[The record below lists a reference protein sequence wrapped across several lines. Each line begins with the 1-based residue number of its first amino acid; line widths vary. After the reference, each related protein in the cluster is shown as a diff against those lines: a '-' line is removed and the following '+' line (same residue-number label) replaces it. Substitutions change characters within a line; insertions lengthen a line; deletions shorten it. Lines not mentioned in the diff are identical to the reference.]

1 MTAPGGRLAGV
12 ACGLGAGALW
22 GLVFLAPKVAPEAS
36 PMLMSAGRYL
46 AYGLIAA
53 AMLAPRWG
61 RVRGA
66 LDAASWRGLVWLSL
80 AGNIVYYLFLVV
92 GVHYA
97 GVAASAL
104 IVGMVPVAVAVWGLR
119 DPDAPSLARSAPPIL
134 LAAVAVALIGW
145 GAFHGQ
151 GGHGQDGGGHGG
163 GEPVPGGDLHQTLI
177 GLACAVAALVSWSI
191 YAIGNSR
198 WMARLPNVS
207 AHDWS
212 LLTGVVT
219 GGLALLLV
227 VPAVLLGLPAN
238 ADQWMR
244 LAGVS
249 LGVAVFASILGNA
262 LWNQASRL
270 LPLSML
276 GQMIV
281 FETLFAFGYGF
292 LWEGRGPT
300 ALEIV
305 AIVLMIVSVVW
316 CVQAHKLTGAVSKP
330 DR

>member
-1 MTAPGGRLAGV
+1 MITSSGRLAGV

-22 GLVFLAPKVAPEAS
+22 GLVFLAPKAAPEVS

-53 AMLAPRWG
+53 VMLAPRWS

-92 GVHYA
+92 SVHLA

-104 IVGMVPVAVAVWGLR
+104 IVGMVPIAVAVWGLR
-119 DPDAPSLARSAPPIL
+119 DPDAPPLSRSAPPIL
-134 LAAVAVALIGW
+134 LAAIAVALIGW
-145 GAFHGQ
+145 EAFHGQ
-151 GGHGQDGGGHGG
+151 GAHGG
-163 GEPVPGGDLHQTLI
+163 SGSASGADLRQTLV
-177 GLACAVAALVSWSI
+177 GLACAFAALVSWSI

-198 WMARLPNVS
+198 WMARLPHVS

-227 VPAVLLGLPAN
+227 IPAVLIGLPAN
-238 ADQWMR
+238 TDDWMR
-244 LAGVS
+244 LVGVS
-249 LGVAVFASILGNA
+249 LGVAVVASILGNA

-281 FETLFAFGYGF
+281 FETLFAFLYGF

-300 ALEIV
+300 ALEII

-316 CVQAHKLTGAVSKP
+316 CVRAYGPTVAEGVEKTAP
-330 DR
+330 D

>member
-1 MTAPGGRLAGV
+1 MLGGTTGRMWGV
-12 ACGLGAGALW
+12 VCGLGAGALW
-22 GLVFLAPKVAPEAS
+22 GLVFLAPKMAAEAS
-36 PMLMSAGRYL
+36 PMLLSAGRYI

-53 AMLAPRWG
+53 AMLAPRWS

-66 LDAASWRGLVWLSL
+66 IDAPAWRGLVWLSL

-92 GVHYA
+92 GVHFA

-119 DPDAPSLARSAPPIL
+119 EPGAPPLAQSAPPIL
-134 LAAVAVALIGW
+134 LAALAVGLIGW
-145 GAFHGQ
+145 EAFAGQ
-151 GGHGQDGGGHGG
+151 GRTGLGQ
-163 GEPVPGGDLHQTLI
+163 ESETGDMGRTLI
-177 GLACAVAALVSWSI
+177 GLGCALAALVSWSS
-191 YAIGNSR
+191 YASGNSR
-198 WMARLPNVS
+198 WMGRLPNVS

-219 GGLALLLV
+219 GGLALILV
-227 VPAVLLGLPAN
+227 VPAILFGLPEGEGA
-238 ADQWMR
+238 WLR
-244 LAGVS
+244 LIGVS
-249 LGVAVFASILGNA
+249 LGVAIFASILGNA

-281 FETLFAFGYGF
+281 FETLFAFLYGF

-300 ALEIV
+300 ALEVI

-316 CVQAHKLTGAVSKP
+316 CVRAHRPAEALEGP
-330 DR
+330 H

>member
-1 MTAPGGRLAGV
+1 
-12 ACGLGAGALW
+12 
-22 GLVFLAPKVAPEAS
+22 
-36 PMLMSAGRYL
+36 MLMSAGRYL

-53 AMLAPRWG
+53 VMLAPRWS

-92 GVHYA
+92 SVHLA

-104 IVGMVPVAVAVWGLR
+104 IVGMVPIAVAVWGLR
-119 DPDAPSLARSAPPIL
+119 DPDAPPLSRSAPPIL
-134 LAAVAVALIGW
+134 LAAIAVALIGW
-145 GAFHGQ
+145 EAFHGQ
-151 GGHGQDGGGHGG
+151 GAHGG
-163 GEPVPGGDLHQTLI
+163 SESASGAELRRTLV
-177 GLACAVAALVSWSI
+177 GLACAFAALVSWSI

-198 WMARLPNVS
+198 WMARLPQVS

-227 VPAVLLGLPAN
+227 IPAALIGLPAN
-238 ADQWMR
+238 ADDWMR
-244 LAGVS
+244 LVGVS
-249 LGVAVFASILGNA
+249 LGVAVVASILGNA

-281 FETLFAFGYGF
+281 FETLFAFLYGF

-300 ALEIV
+300 ALEII

-316 CVQAHKLTGAVSKP
+316 CVRAYGPTVAEGVEKTAP
-330 DR
+330 D